1 MRAERLR
8 LSEEQ
13 GQRILRLYHLYRLT
27 IGLVLVLLI
36 SSELEDQVLKLVH
49 PELFHVGS
57 WCYLVFNIL
66 VALFLPPSR
75 QLLPI
80 FILALTDVL
89 MLCGLFYAG
98 GGVPS
103 GIGSLLV
110 VAVAIANILLRG
122 RIGLVIAAAASLGLL
137 YLTFFLSLSS
147 PDATNHYVQAGGLGT
162 LCFAAALVIQAL
174 VRRQEQTETLA
185 EERAETVAN
194 LEELNALILQR
205 MRTGIL
211 VVDSRQAIL
220 LANQAALGLLRQDDV
235 QGASLGRHSPM
246 LMHCMKQWRLNPSLR
261 PPTLKVVPDGPTV
274 QPSFISLNRED
285 DQHVLIFLEDI
296 SQIAQQAQQMK
307 LAGLGRLTAG
317 IAHEIRNPLGAIS
330 HAAQL
335 LQESEE
341 LDAPDRRLTQIIQD
355 QSKRMNLVIENVLQL
370 SRRRQAEPQQ
380 LDLKEWLQRF
390 VDEYP
395 GRLRNDSQLHLQLG
409 AGDIQTRMDP
419 HPVEPGAEQ
428 PGAERSSLQR
438 PGARARPGLAEPRAR
453 PGERPAGAGSHRRRS
468 RRTGGQTE
476 QPVRTL
482 LYYRKQRH
490 RPGPLSLPRA
500 LREQPGTDRLP
511 QSRGRRRLLPHHL
524 RPPAQTQL
532 TEAARMSRQ
541 KALIVDDEPDI
552 RELLEITL
560 GRMKL
565 DTRSA
570 RNVKEARE
578 LLAREPFDLC
588 LTDMRLPDGSGLDLV
603 QYIQQRHPQTPVA
616 MITAYGSLDTA
627 IQALKAG
634 AFDFLTKP
642 VDLGRLREL
651 VATALRLR
659 NPEAEEAPV
668 DNRLLGESPP
678 MRALRNQI
686 GKLARSQAPV
696 YISGESGSGKEL
708 VARLIHEQG
717 PRIERPFVPVN
728 CGAIPSELMESEFF
742 GHKKG
747 SFTGAIEDKQ
757 GLFQAASGGTLFLDE
772 VADLPMAMQVKLLR
786 AIQEKAV
793 RAVGGQQEV
802 AVDVRILCATHKD
815 LAAEVG
821 AGRFR
826 QDLYYRLNVI
836 ELRVPPLRERRED
849 IPLLAERILKR
860 LAGDTGLPAARLTG
874 DAQEKLKNYRFPGN
888 VRELENMLERAYT
901 LCEDDQIQPHDL
913 RLADAPGASQEGAAS
928 LSEIDNLEDYL
939 EDIERKLIMQAL
951 EETRWNRTAA
961 AQRLG
966 LTFRSMRYRLKKLG
980 ID

>member
-1 MRAERLR
+1 
-8 LSEEQ
+8 
-13 GQRILRLYHLYRLT
+13 
-27 IGLVLVLLI
+27 
-36 SSELEDQVLKLVH
+36 
-49 PELFHVGS
+49 
-57 WCYLVFNIL
+57 
-66 VALFLPPSR
+66 
-75 QLLPI
+75 
-80 FILALTDVL
+80 
-89 MLCGLFYAG
+89 
-98 GGVPS
+98 
-103 GIGSLLV
+103 
-110 VAVAIANILLRG
+110 
-122 RIGLVIAAAASLGLL
+122 
-137 YLTFFLSLSS
+137 
-147 PDATNHYVQAGGLGT
+147 
-162 LCFAAALVIQAL
+162 
-174 VRRQEQTETLA
+174 
-185 EERAETVAN
+185 
-194 LEELNALILQR
+194 
-205 MRTGIL
+205 
-211 VVDSRQAIL
+211 
-220 LANQAALGLLRQDDV
+220 
-235 QGASLGRHSPM
+235 
-246 LMHCMKQWRLNPSLR
+246 
-261 PPTLKVVPDGPTV
+261 
-274 QPSFISLNRED
+274 
-285 DQHVLIFLEDI
+285 
-296 SQIAQQAQQMK
+296 
-307 LAGLGRLTAG
+307 
-317 IAHEIRNPLGAIS
+317 
-330 HAAQL
+330 
-335 LQESEE
+335 
-341 LDAPDRRLTQIIQD
+341 
-355 QSKRMNLVIENVLQL
+355 
-370 SRRRQAEPQQ
+370 
-380 LDLKEWLQRF
+380 
-390 VDEYP
+390 
-395 GRLRNDSQLHLQLG
+395 
-409 AGDIQTRMDP
+409 
-419 HPVEPGAEQ
+419 
-428 PGAERSSLQR
+428 
-438 PGARARPGLAEPRAR
+438 
-453 PGERPAGAGSHRRRS
+453 
-468 RRTGGQTE
+468 
-476 QPVRTL
+476 
-482 LYYRKQRH
+482 
-490 RPGPLSLPRA
+490 
-500 LREQPGTDRLP
+500 
-511 QSRGRRRLLPHHL
+511 
-524 RPPAQTQL
+524 
-532 TEAARMSRQ
+532 MSRQ

-659 NPEAEEAPV
+659 NPEAEETPV

-728 CGAIPSELMESEFF
+728 CGAIPTELMESEFF
-742 GHKKG
+742 GHKKD

-772 VADLPMAMQVKLLR
+772 VADLPMPMQVKLLR

-793 RAVGGQQEV
+793 RAVGGQQEIG
-802 AVDVRILCATHKD
+802 VDVRILCATHKD

-901 LCEDDQIQPHDL
+901 LCENDQIQPHDL
-913 RLADAPGASQEGAAS
+913 RLADAPGASQDGAAS